1 MDINQENND
10 EVKKSGDL
18 SNKTLAN
25 ILTIVVIV
33 SLVSLGATM
42 VSISRI
48 SHMGLTGLAAGQV
61 NLSISN
67 STGCNIDY
75 NVTFGVGI
83 PTATVILSTNT
94 SSGAAYGFNDCTA
107 VANPSCY
114 YGMQINNTGNTWLNV
129 TMQSSANASSMLDPA
144 ANWTNFIWYAQNGTL
159 KNGGASNG
167 CMGSAQIGTF
177 GYVNSSNT
185 TNICFNLSYVNGA
198 DIVSIGWNI
207 TINQTTPK
215 TGIKNASI
223 TITCAQSSQT

>member
-1 MDINQENND
+1 MA
-10 EVKKSGDL
+10 DL
-18 SNKTLAN
+18 SNRNLAYLL
-25 ILTIVVIV
+25 ILGIFSSLGLTIYELETLDQDRE
-33 SLVSLGATM
+33 SSAT
-42 VSISRI
+42 
-48 SHMGLTGLAAGQV
+48 GFAAGVV
-61 NLSISN
+61 NLSITN

-75 NVTFGVGI
+75 NVTFGVGV
-83 PTATVILSTNT
+83 PTTTVILSTNS

-114 YGMQINNTGNTWLNV
+114 YGMQINNTGNTWINV
-129 TMQSSANASSMLDPA
+129 TMRSSANASSMLDPA
-144 ANWTNFIWYAQNGTL
+144 ANWSNFMWYAQNGTL

-177 GYVNSSNT
+177 SYVNSSNT
-185 TNICFNLSYVNGA
+185 TNICFNLSYVTNN

-207 TINQTTPK
+207 TVNQTTPK